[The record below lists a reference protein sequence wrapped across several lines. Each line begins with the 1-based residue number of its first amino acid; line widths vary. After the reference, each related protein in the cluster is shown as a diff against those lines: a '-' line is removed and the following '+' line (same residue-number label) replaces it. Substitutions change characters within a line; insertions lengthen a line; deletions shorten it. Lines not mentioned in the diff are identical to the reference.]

1 MIEKGLAEKAGR
13 VRLIL
18 MDVDGVLT
26 DGGLFYLAD
35 GSEVK
40 VFNVRD
46 GAGIKLAQRAG
57 IRTGIIS
64 GRESE
69 AALRRAEELGMEE
82 IHQQVE
88 DKKATYEEIIG
99 RLEVADEE
107 VCFIGDDLVDL
118 PVMRRVGL
126 PAAPC
131 DAHPSVLGYVSLVAS
146 RGGGRGAVR
155 EVIDLILQAKD
166 KWREVTAPYV

>member
-1 MIEKGLAEKAGR
+1 
-13 VRLIL
+13 
-18 MDVDGVLT
+18 
-26 DGGLFYLAD
+26 
-35 GSEVK
+35 
-40 VFNVRD
+40 
-46 GAGIKLAQRAG
+46 
-57 IRTGIIS
+57 
-64 GRESE
+64 
-69 AALRRAEELGMEE
+69 MEE

-88 DKKATYEEIIG
+88 DKKTTYEEIIG

-131 DAHPSVLGYVSLVAS
+131 DAHPSVLGHASLVAS